1 MSAARDAEE
10 FVAPAGRT
18 AAEPQPGA
26 PDSTGAADAMPG
38 AAAAGVGAEPRDVLD
53 TDSAGGLIIRGG
65 VLRFASYATI
75 VVLSL
80 VPALLL
86 TRYLGTVGFGRYTT
100 VISLVTVVSL
110 VTDVGM
116 ANLGT
121 REFAIR
127 EGADRTAMMRDLLG
141 LRVALTLV
149 GVVFAMVFALCA
161 GYDAALLA
169 GTLLASLSTVALVF
183 QHTYSIPLAAELRLG
198 VLSLMEV
205 VRQLLTAVAVI
216 ALIAVGAGILP
227 LLSVPLAMYL
237 LLVPVTAKLARGKIT
252 LGMELH
258 PRRWLAL
265 LRPTV
270 AYSLATMV
278 GAIYVYTAQ
287 ILTSLAASAHQS
299 GLFSLSFRVYT
310 VAVTIPML
318 LVSGAVPLLARAERD
333 DRERLAYALQRI
345 FEVSLILGVAA
356 AVGILAGAPFIVE
369 VVGGPKYAGS
379 VPVLRIQ
386 GIALAASFMVAGWGF
401 ALLTIKRYRALLTVN
416 AIALTTSCAL
426 TLALATTHGA
436 TGAAFATLC
445 GECILLVGYPLAL
458 FTRNPALRP
467 RLAVLPKVALAAAPA
482 LVLTLTLDL
491 PSVVLI
497 VLALGVYALV
507 ILLTRATPEEIVE
520 LIPRPRRRG
529 AAAL

>member
-1 MSAARDAEE
+1 MST
-10 FVAPAGRT
+10 APARE
-18 AAEPQPGA
+18 A
-26 PDSTGAADAMPG
+26 
-38 AAAAGVGAEPRDVLD
+38 PRDVLD
-53 TDSAGGLIIRGG
+53 SDAAGGLIIRGG

-80 VPALLL
+80 IPALLL
-86 TRYLGTVGFGRYTT
+86 TRYLGTAGFGHYTT
-100 VISLVTVVSL
+100 VISLVTVVAL

-121 REFAIR
+121 REFAVR
-127 EGADRTAMMRDLLG
+127 EGADRTRMMRDLLG

-198 VLSLMEV
+198 VLSLMDV
-205 VRQLLTAVAVI
+205 VRQLLTTVAIVV
-216 ALIAVGAGILP
+216 LILVGAGILP

-237 LLVPVTAKLARGKIT
+237 LLVPVTASLARGKIT
-252 LGMELH
+252 LGMGLH

-265 LRPTV
+265 LRPTI

-278 GAIYVYTAQ
+278 GAAYVYTAQ

-310 VAVTIPML
+310 IAVTAPML
-318 LVSGAVPLLARAERD
+318 LVSGAMPLLARAERD

-356 AVGILAGAPFIVE
+356 AVGILAGAPFIVA
-369 VVGGPKYAGS
+369 VIGGPKYAGS

-401 ALLTIKRYRALLTVN
+401 ALLTIKRYRALLAIN
-416 AIALTTSCAL
+416 ALALVASCAL
-426 TLALATTHGA
+426 TLTLAATHGA

-445 GECILLVGYPLAL
+445 GEGILLVGYPLAL
-458 FTRNPALRP
+458 AAGNPELRP
-467 RLAVLPKVALAAAPA
+467 RLAVLPKVALALAPA
-482 LVLTLTLDL
+482 LALTLTLEL
-491 PSVVLI
+491 PSVVLL

-507 ILLTRATPEEIVE
+507 IFLTRATPQELLE

-529 AAAL
+529 AATP